1 DRWCELTGMSAEEA
15 GGGGWARSI
24 HPDDIQ
30 HVEAEWTRAS
40 AEGREFQVDCRLRQS
55 HGGPRWV
62 NAATIPLPGADGQ
75 PSGYLAT
82 VTDITS
88 RKRAESRRE
97 QLLADELR
105 ARREAE
111 EAQRRLAE
119 QNSRLRNL
127 DELKTQFLA
136 TASHELRTPLTSI
149 VAFAELIRGEEDGLT
164 PDAEGFLDIIQRN
177 AEKLIRLVGD
187 LLMLSRLESGV
198 IRLELAP
205 VSIPEV
211 AREAVLAASAV
222 AAEKDVALEITAG
235 DGPLVQA
242 DGHRLAQ
249 LLDNLISN
257 AVKFTPA
264 GGRVTVTASHD
275 GAAWRIDVADSGIG
289 IPPGERDQR
298 FHRPGGHPARH
309 RPRPVRR
316 EDDHRSARRPRRGV
330 QHAGQRHHVQ
340 RVPADRLMTA
350 RILVIEDD
358 KDIAL
363 AVRTVLQRGG
373 YEVIDAASGK
383 AGLRSFHASR
393 PACVLLD
400 VGLPDLDGWTVLER
414 VRDISEVPVLLLTAH

>member
-1 DRWCELTGMSAEEA
+1 
-15 GGGGWARSI
+15 
-24 HPDDIQ
+24 
-30 HVEAEWTRAS
+30 
-40 AEGREFQVDCRLRQS
+40 
-55 HGGPRWV
+55 
-62 NAATIPLPGADGQ
+62 
-75 PSGYLAT
+75 
-82 VTDITS
+82 
-88 RKRAESRRE
+88 
-97 QLLADELR
+97 
-105 ARREAE
+105 
-111 EAQRRLAE
+111 
-119 QNSRLRNL
+119 
-127 DELKTQFLA
+127 
-136 TASHELRTPLTSI
+136 

-289 IPPGERDQR
+289 IPPGERDQLFDR
-298 FHRPGGHPARH
+298 FFRASNARAATLPGTGLGLSVVKTITDLH
-309 RPRPVRR
+309 
-316 EDDHRSARRPRRGV
+316 G
-330 QHAGQRHHVQ
+330 G
-340 RVPADRLMTA
+340 RV
-350 RILVIEDD
+350 
-358 KDIAL
+358 
-363 AVRTVLQRGG
+363 AVTSTLG
-373 YEVIDAASGK
+373 SGTTF
-383 AGLRSFHASR
+383 S
-393 PACVLLD
+393 VY
-400 VGLPDLDGWTVLER
+400 LPTG
-414 VRDISEVPVLLLTAH
+414 S